1 MTYAPQSS
9 PARRWLPVGVIAALA
24 LLPGLAIAQQRVRT
38 SAESPLTKDPGD
50 QPLGTLAKGVDVT
63 IGARQGDWIT
73 ITLDGWIFTSSVA
86 QTQRDGYDLIT
97 TRRPAENLR
106 TVAKGPLLARLQNG
120 VLLKKLETKGGWT
133 HVQRSAWIQAK
144 VVGNAGDTTTTAT
157 AAVDTQDT
165 TTMVGHRVD
174 VPKGTRVY
182 QAAEGQLIATLAP
195 GAKARVVSRAGDWVH
210 VQIDG
215 WVKDSTIKVNDSNVL
230 TGVSL
235 AELRADPSKYI
246 GQTVEW
252 RVQFLA
258 VQKADEL
265 RPEMPSGSTY
275 LLTRGPLP
283 EPGFVYVIVPADKAA
298 QFSAVPALQ
307 ELLLRVIVKAP
318 QTRYLANPVVEL
330 VSVEKGLG
338 TTGH

>member
-1 MTYAPQSS
+1 M
-9 PARRWLPVGVIAALA
+9 ALA
-24 LLPGLAIAQQRVRT
+24 LCSGRASAQERART

-63 IGARQGDWIT
+63 LGQRQGEWVN

-86 QTQRDGYDLIT
+86 RADREGFDLIT
-97 TRRPAENLR
+97 TKRPGENVR

-120 VLLKKLETKGGWT
+120 VLLKKVETKGGWT
-133 HVQRSAWIQAK
+133 HVQRTAWIQAK
-144 VVGNAGDTTTTAT
+144 VVGNGGDTTSV
-157 AAVDTQDT
+157 AAEAPDTS
-165 TTMVGHRVD
+165 VLLGHRVE
-174 VPKGTRVY
+174 VPHGTRLF
-182 QAAEGQLIATLAP
+182 QAAEGPLVATLAP
-195 GAKARVVSRAGDWVH
+195 GAKAKVLARSGDWIH
-210 VQIDG
+210 LQIDG
-215 WVKDSTIKVNDSNVL
+215 WVKDSTIKINDSNVL

-235 AELRADPSKYI
+235 AELRADPTKYV

-252 RVQFLA
+252 RLQFLA

-265 RPEMPSGSTY
+265 RPEMPQGSTY

-283 EPGFVYVIVPADKAA
+283 EPGFVYVIVGADKAA
-298 QFSAVPALQ
+298 QFTATPALQ
-307 ELLLRVIVKAP
+307 ELTLRVIIKAP

-338 TTGH
+338 TSSH

>member
-1 MTYAPQSS
+1 M
-9 PARRWLPVGVIAALA
+9 ALA
-24 LLPGLAIAQQRVRT
+24 LFSGLAAAQDRVRT
-38 SAESPLTKDPGD
+38 TAESPLTKDPGD
-50 QPLGTLAKGVDVT
+50 QPLGTLSRGVDLVL
-63 IGARQGDWIT
+63 GQRQGEWVA

-86 QTQRDGYDLIT
+86 PTDRDGYDMIT
-97 TRRPAENLR
+97 TRRPTENLR

-133 HVQRSAWIQAK
+133 HVQRSAWIQAR
-144 VVGNAGDTTTTAT
+144 VVGGGGDSTAV
-157 AAVDTQDT
+157 AAVDTS
-165 TTMVGHRVD
+165 VLSGHRVE
-174 VPKGTRVY
+174 VPRGTRLL
-182 QAAEGQLIATLAP
+182 QAAEGPLVATLAP
-195 GAKARVVSRAGDWVH
+195 GARAKVISRSGDWLH

-215 WVKDSTIKVNDSNVL
+215 WVRDSTIKLNDSNVL

-235 AELRADPSKYI
+235 AELRAEPAKYV

-265 RPEMPSGSTY
+265 RPEMPAGATY

-283 EPGFVYVIVPADKAA
+283 EPGFIYVIVAADKVA
-298 QFSAVPALQ
+298 QFTALPALQ
-307 ELLLRVIVKAP
+307 ELLLRVVIKAA

-338 TTGH
+338 IGPSH

>member
-1 MTYAPQSS
+1 M
-9 PARRWLPVGVIAALA
+9 ALA
-24 LLPGLAIAQQRVRT
+24 LFSGLASAQDRVRST
-38 SAESPLTKDPGD
+38 AESPLTKDPGD
-50 QPLGTLAKGVDVT
+50 QPLGTLARGVDLVL
-63 IGARQGDWIT
+63 GQRQGEWVA
-73 ITLDGWIFTSSVA
+73 ITLDGWIFSSSVA
-86 QTQRDGYDLIT
+86 QTNRDGYDLIT

-120 VLLKKLETKGGWT
+120 VLLKKMETKGGWT
-133 HVQRSAWIQAK
+133 HVQRSAWVQAR
-144 VVGNAGDTTTTAT
+144 VVGGGGDSTAVA
-157 AAVDTQDT
+157 AAVDTS
-165 TTMVGHRVD
+165 VLSGHRVE
-174 VPKGTRVY
+174 VPRGTRLL
-182 QAAEGQLIATLAP
+182 QAAEGPLVATLAP
-195 GAKARVVSRAGDWVH
+195 GARAKVLSRSGDWLH

-215 WVKDSTIKVNDSNVL
+215 WVRDTTIKLNDSNVL

-235 AELRADPSKYI
+235 AELRAEPAKYV

-258 VQKADEL
+258 VQKSDEL
-265 RPEMPSGSTY
+265 RPEMPGGSTY

-283 EPGFVYVIVPADKAA
+283 EPGFIYVIVPADKAA

-307 ELLLRVIVKAP
+307 ELLLRVVIKAP

-338 TTGH
+338 TNPSH